1 MPRNRRRPRG
11 PASYHPPQG
20 PTLAGRRIA
29 PSRDWRWRTFPV
41 YFTFGATL
49 FLTAFLSALS
59 TPLASWL
66 WIIGAVVF
74 ASALSH
80 LVSVYFVAPRLKPPR
95 GG

>member
-20 PTLAGRRIA
+20 PTLAGHRIA